1 VLSPD
6 RAEHPHNNRNHGTHD
21 VTTRNAKTDPQVQAF
36 FRPEM
41 LQIYRSA
48 APVSE
53 WAINAW
59 CCAMGDQNPVYQ
71 DREAARRHGHKDVFA
86 PPVMM
91 HSFTLPG
98 VVGESEDSLLTAL
111 RRRLAPF
118 DIDSVLAANYEH
130 EYITPIR
137 VGDRLT
143 REVRFESMSDEKVTA
158 VGIGHFVVMVERI
171 LNQDGEIIGNQ
182 KTRVLFFRPGKFE
195 KPQSS
200 AAPHAAET
208 PKLEALNRV
217 DLPPLVIPLTTT
229 LVVSG
234 ALASNDFE
242 KIHHDRDVAQA
253 QGLKDVVMNVL
264 TSCGLILRYV
274 TDWAGPATVVK
285 RIASQLKIPN
295 YPGDVMT
302 LTGWAE
308 KPFERGTETV
318 LRVRGTNSLGTH
330 IESTITIT

>member
-1 VLSPD
+1 MST
-6 RAEHPHNNRNHGTHD
+6 G
-21 VTTRNAKTDPQVQAF
+21 NAKIDPEVQAF
-36 FRPEM
+36 FRPEAV
-41 LQIYRSA
+41 QIYRSA

-59 CCAMGDQNPVYQ
+59 CCAMGDKNPVYQ
-71 DREAARRHGHKDVFA
+71 DRQAAARSGHKDVFA

-98 VVGESEDSLLTAL
+98 LAGESEDSMLAAL
-111 RRRLAPF
+111 RRKLAGF
-118 DIDSVLAANYEH
+118 DIDSVLAATYEH

-143 REVRFESMSDEKVTA
+143 REVRYESMSDEKVTA
-158 VGIGHFVVMVERI
+158 VGIGHFVVMAERI
-171 LNQDGEIIGNQ
+171 LNQQGEIIGKQ
-182 KTRVLFFRPGKFE
+182 KMRVFFFRPGKFE

-200 AAPHAAET
+200 AAPHASVRPNT
-208 PKLEALNRV
+208 EAPNRV
-217 DLPPLVIPLTTT
+217 DLPPLAIPLSTT

-242 KIHHDRDVAQA
+242 KIHHDRDIAQA
-253 QGLKDVVMNVL
+253 NGLKDVVMNVL
-264 TSCGLILRYV
+264 TSSGLILRYV

-285 RIASQLKIPN
+285 RLANQLKSPN

-308 KPFERGTETV
+308 KPFERGAETV
-318 LRVRGTNSLGTH
+318 LRVRGVNSLGTH

>member
-1 VLSPD
+1 MSPD
-6 RAEHPHNNRNHGTHD
+6 RAKNPHINRNYGTHD
-21 VTTRNAKTDPQVQAF
+21 VTSGNAKTDPQVQAF

-41 LQIYRSA
+41 VQIYRSA

-71 DREAARRHGHKDVFA
+71 DREAARRYGHRDVFA
-86 PPVMM
+86 PPIMM

-98 VVGESEDSLLTAL
+98 VAGEPEGSMLSAL
-111 RRRLAPF
+111 RGKLAPF
-118 DIDSVLAANYEH
+118 GIDSVVAANYEH
-130 EYITPIR
+130 DYITPIR
-137 VGDRLT
+137 LGDRLT
-143 REVRFESMSDEKVTA
+143 RELRYESMSDEKVTA
-158 VGIGHFVVMVERI
+158 VGTGHFVVMAERI
-171 LNQDGEIIGNQ
+171 LNQDGEVIGHQ
-182 KTRVLFFRPGKFE
+182 KMRILFFRHGKAE
-195 KPQSS
+195 KTQPSR
-200 AAPHAAET
+200 APRAAET
-208 PKLEALNRV
+208 RSLEVQNRV
-217 DLPPLVIPLTTT
+217 ELPPLVIPITTT

-242 KIHHDRDVAQA
+242 NIHHDRDFAQA
-253 QGLKDVVMNVL
+253 HGLKDIIMNVL
-264 TSCGLILRYV
+264 TSSGLILRYV

-285 RIASQLKIPN
+285 RIANQLKIPN

-308 KPFERGTETV
+308 TSFERGTETV
-318 LRVRGTNSLGTH
+318 IRVRGTNSLGTH

>member
-1 VLSPD
+1 VIT
-6 RAEHPHNNRNHGTHD
+6 G
-21 VTTRNAKTDPQVQAF
+21 NAKTDPQVQAF
-36 FRPEM
+36 FRPEVV
-41 LQIYRSA
+41 QIYRSA

-71 DREAARRHGHKDVFA
+71 NREAAKRYGHEDVFA

-98 VVGESEDSLLTAL
+98 VVGEAEDSMLARL
-111 RRRLAPF
+111 RRTLAPF
-118 DIDSVLAANYEH
+118 GIDSVLAANYEH
-130 EYITPIR
+130 EYTTPIR

-143 REVRFESMSDEKVTA
+143 RESRYESMSDEKVTT
-158 VGIGHFVVMVERI
+158 VGIGHFIVIADRI
-171 LNQDGEIIGNQ
+171 LNQHGEIIGTQ

-195 KPQSS
+195 KARSS
-200 AAPHAAET
+200 TARQAAQAPN
-208 PKLEALNRV
+208 LQALNRF

-242 KIHHDRDVAQA
+242 KIHHDRDLAQA
-253 QGLKDVVMNVL
+253 QGLEDIVMNIL
-264 TSCGLILRYV
+264 TSSGLILRYV
-274 TDWAGPATVVK
+274 TDWAGPAAVVK
-285 RIASQLKIPN
+285 RIANQLKIPN

-302 LTGWAE
+302 LTGLAQ
-308 KPFERGTETV
+308 KAFEPGTENV